1 MTAYNQQVDAVEA
14 AKRAAM
20 PVRPPRQPYLS
31 YLCFDV
37 EGTCEGGKGFD
48 YPNEI
53 IVSPSAAC
61 SLACCAPETWCLW
74 TADSI

>member
-1 MTAYNQQVDAVEA
+1 MTAYNQQIEA
-14 AKRAAM
+14 AEVAKRAAM

-53 IVSPSAAC
+53 IVSCVVAAV
-61 SLACCAPETWCLW
+61 LGWRVFLDPGP
-74 TADSI
+74 

>member
-1 MTAYNQQVDAVEA
+1 MSEWLTPRRLMNAYNQQLEA
-14 AKRAAM
+14 AEAARRALI

-53 IVSPSAAC
+53 IVSPKS
-61 SLACCAPETWCLW
+61 
-74 TADSI
+74 TAHSSFGPRD